1 MMRSIWSIQKPAISV
16 IKFKSI
22 LQYQFFISF
31 NIYFRKYKILIDIF
45 FPIRIKKNV
54 RDTLKNIFQ
63 IIRTKHH
70 LFLELAT
77 KHHFPKSHNHQ
88 RMSGSL
94 YNTRI
99 CFILKQCLLVL
110 SVIGGTKG
118 PSRSSVIYYSK
129 AEITLYC
136 IKCSY
141 CWIIEFC
148 SIGLSYPHPFVFLLT
163 DLR

>member
-1 MMRSIWSIQKPAISV
+1 MRSIWSIQKPAISV

-22 LQYQFFISF
+22 LQYQFFIYF
-31 NIYFRKYKILIDIF
+31 IIYFRKYKILIDIF

-88 RMSGSL
+88 RMNMLYSETMSSGALRNWRYKRSIAFIGNLLLESWNHSVLYKVQLLLNYWILFYWIVISTSL
-94 YNTRI
+94 
-99 CFILKQCLLVL
+99 CVFIDRLEVK
-110 SVIGGTKG
+110 
-118 PSRSSVIYYSK
+118 R
-129 AEITLYC
+129 
-136 IKCSY
+136 
-141 CWIIEFC
+141 
-148 SIGLSYPHPFVFLLT
+148 
-163 DLR
+163 

>member
-1 MMRSIWSIQKPAISV
+1 MRSIWSIQKPAISV

-22 LQYQFFISF
+22 LQYQFFIYF

-45 FPIRIKKNV
+45 FPIRIK
-54 RDTLKNIFQ
+54 NIFQ

-70 LFLELAT
+70 LFFRIGDKASFSPRAIIIKEWD
-77 KHHFPKSHNHQ
+77 
-88 RMSGSL
+88 GSL